1 MEVLKQKQ
9 YSPMSFV
16 QQTIEIFTAQ
26 NGYLDDLEIKNVR
39 TFLDKLW
46 ILLNQKNKD
55 IIQEITEKKALSN
68 ELIAKMNEAI
78 SEIKKAI

>member
-1 MEVLKQKQ
+1 MKIKLKENER
-9 YSPMSFV
+9 
-16 QQTIEIFTAQ
+16 I
-26 NGYLDDLEIKNVR
+26 DDLEIKNVR

>member
-1 MEVLKQKQ
+1 MI
-9 YSPMSFV
+9 Y
-16 QQTIEIFTAQ
+16 
-26 NGYLDDLEIKNVR
+26 
-39 TFLDKLW
+39 KLW